1 MTEVILNQEQEQTH
15 ILDNAITL
23 CKICKKIVPKTNLCI
38 NCGAPILFK
47 NVKNVKKLGF
57 S

>member
-1 MTEVILNQEQEQTH
+1 MTEISLNRELEQNTILY
-15 ILDNAITL
+15 NAITQ

-47 NVKNVKKLGF
+47 IYKK
-57 S
+57 